1 MKMIATVLAWSVSV
15 GLVVGAP
22 CAVVGD
28 DAKQGGSA
36 GSVDPV
42 KPVTPIDPV
51 KPVIP
56 AKPDAKQKP
65 MSLESESFAN
75 DTAFPKEFTADGA
88 DGEGYSPAL
97 KWADAP
103 AGTVSFA
110 IKMDDP
116 DARGFVH
123 WTIWGIA
130 ATRTS
135 LPAKMPRDLEVKDPA
150 GARQGLSSW
159 GSTRPGYWGSAPG
172 PGSGVHHYT
181 FTVYALDV
189 KLDLEAGATAKQF
202 KKAIE
207 GHVLSKATLVGLY
220 ERK

>member
-1 MKMIATVLAWSVSV
+1 MKMIAILLAWTMSV
-15 GLVVGAP
+15 GVMVA
-22 CAVVGD
+22 D
-28 DAKQGGSA
+28 DAKQGGA
-36 GSVDPV
+36 A
-42 KPVTPIDPV
+42 TP
-51 KPVIP
+51 P
-56 AKPDAKQKP
+56 AIQKP

-75 DTAFPKEFTADGA
+75 DTAFPKEFTADGP

-97 KWADAP
+97 KWANAP

-123 WTIWGIA
+123 WTIWGIPATQSNLA
-130 ATRTS
+130 AK
-135 LPAKMPRDLEVKDPA
+135 LPRDLEVKNPL

-159 GSTRPGYWGSAPG
+159 GAERPGYWGSAPG

-181 FTVYALDV
+181 FTIYALD
-189 KLDLEAGATAKQF
+189 KNLDLAAGATAKQF